1 MKKTAIL
8 LIVLLVCCLPTAAFS
23 KDGLRLTAAYMCEQV
38 SDAGPENRAVVF
50 SAADGKIF
58 CFCYFELVPAKS
70 TVFHVW
76 YHRDRLVAKRKL
88 VLEPPSWKVYST
100 MQLRETDKGPWRV
113 EILGADNKR
122 LDIVRFSVTD

>member
-1 MKKTAIL
+1 MKKIL
-8 LIVLLVCCLPTAAFS
+8 VFVLFFLACLPANAFP

-50 SAADGKIF
+50 SVAEGKIF
-58 CFCYFELVPAKS
+58 CFCYFEFIPAKS

-76 YHRDRLVAKRKL
+76 YHRDRLVARRRL
-88 VLEPPSWKVYST
+88 VLEPPSWKIYST